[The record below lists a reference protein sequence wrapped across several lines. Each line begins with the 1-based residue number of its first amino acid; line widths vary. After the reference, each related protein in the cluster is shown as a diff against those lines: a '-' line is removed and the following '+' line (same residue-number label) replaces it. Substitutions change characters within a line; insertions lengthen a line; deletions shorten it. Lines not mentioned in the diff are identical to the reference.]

1 MVNDVGLGS
10 ESFTVAIYMPN
21 RPPLDQ
27 YQHIGGLTP
36 LVHGEIAEIARLTG
50 NHWRKIFNVYAKLAF
65 KLCAEG
71 YGSWQ
76 QLRDDSLLQPG
87 SNYALLFS
95 APSFAEN
102 TIHIIAGKQHA
113 HTLGVTESVVW
124 VDRYFAVNRAK
135 RLIVSPYLDY
145 RQLSDAR
152 IDVLA
157 ALVNDVHGAKQ

>member
-1 MVNDVGLGS
+1 MANDVGLGS
-10 ESFTVAIYMPN
+10 ESFMLAIYMPN

-27 YQHIGGLTP
+27 YQYIDGLTP
-36 LVHGEIAEIARLTG
+36 LVPGEVAEIARLTG

-65 KLCAEG
+65 KLCDEG
-71 YGSWQ
+71 YASWQ

-95 APSFAEN
+95 APGFAAN
-102 TIHIIAGKQHA
+102 TIHIVAGKQHA
-113 HTLGVTESVVW
+113 HTLGVSEGVVW
-124 VDRYFAVNRAK
+124 IDRYFAVNRAK

-152 IDVLA
+152 IDVLVG
-157 ALVNDVHGAKQ
+157 LVNDFYGAMQ